1 MNTKENYQQ
10 KVEAELVL
18 VQAKLAEFKA
28 RAKVAS
34 ADARISYDEQMSELE
49 QRFDDTKTKL
59 KELGEASDGAWE
71 NLKDGVESAWST
83 LSNSVQHAADKF
95 KA

>member
-1 MNTKENYQQ
+1 MNTKQDYQQ
-10 KVEAELVL
+10 KIEAELAL
-18 VQAKLAEFKA
+18 AQAKLAEFQA

-34 ADARISYDEQMSELE
+34 ADTRISYNQQMSELE
-49 QRFDDTKTKL
+49 QRFDDTKIRL

-71 NLKDGVESAWST
+71 NLKDGVEAAWDSLST
-83 LSNSVQHAADKF
+83 SVQNAATKF